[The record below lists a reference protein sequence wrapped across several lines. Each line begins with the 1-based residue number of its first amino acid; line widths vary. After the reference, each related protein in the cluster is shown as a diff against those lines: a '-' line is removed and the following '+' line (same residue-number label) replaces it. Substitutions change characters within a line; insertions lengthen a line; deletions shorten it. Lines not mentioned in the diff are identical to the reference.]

1 MKHHCRVGIAHQRHR
16 IWWAMPALL
25 AALLIPAVADACDV
39 PVFRYALERWRPD
52 PYEAF
57 VVYRGELTE
66 QQKELLAQLEELQN
80 DEENPLN
87 LIARE
92 FNLDTAKDKEIKAL
106 FGDADPPSDLPKL
119 ILKYPYYYPTNR
131 SAWEGELTAAS
142 VEAIKDSPV
151 RRELIKRILDGE
163 SGIWLLIECGDK
175 KKDDAAA
182 AMIAEQLKANQ
193 AELDLPEQDVLQ
205 ADEFFKP
212 ETMVKLR
219 LAFSMVRVSRDDTA
233 ERVLLSSLLN
243 SEDDMPA
250 DQPIVIPIY
259 GRGRSY
265 YAAIGK
271 GINEDIIGGDCRF
284 LSGPC
289 SCQVKLENPG
299 VDLLFAVDWDRHL
312 TASAF
317 REVELPALT
326 GIGGLVEEA
335 NAEPQEPADGDA
347 DSEIDPAADAE
358 TDPAEAA
365 TNPGEQQT
373 SRPVAVDTE
382 PPAEDQVAMIAAPTV
397 PPSPASGSTHVA
409 PPRPEDSAAA
419 QPASAEVSSDSVRL
433 PLWLPIAGILVLG
446 VFFVGIGTSMM
457 KKDSH

>member
-1 MKHHCRVGIAHQRHR
+1 MKHLHLRIA
-16 IWWAMPALL
+16 AACL
-25 AALLIPAVADACDV
+25 ATFSILATADACNV

-57 VVYRGELTE
+57 VVYRGELTAE
-66 QQKELLAQLEELQN
+66 QKELVAQLEELQN
-80 DEENPLN
+80 DEAAPLN

-92 FNLDTAKDKEIKAL
+92 FNLDTAKEKEVKAL

-119 ILKYPYYYPTNR
+119 VVKYPYYYPTNR
-131 SAWEGELTAAS
+131 SAWEGELTAAN
-142 VEAIKDSPV
+142 VKAIKDSPV
-151 RRELIKRILDGE
+151 RRQLIKRILDGE

-175 KKDDAAA
+175 KRDDAAA

-193 AELDLPEQDVLQ
+193 EELDLPEQDVLES
-205 ADEFFKP
+205 DEFFKP

-219 LAFSMVRVSRDDTA
+219 LAFSMVRLSRDDAA
-233 ERVLLSSLLN
+233 ERVFLSALLN

-284 LSGPC
+284 LTGPC

-299 VDLLFAVDWDRHL
+299 VDLLFAVDWERHL

-326 GIGGLVEEA
+326 GIGGLVDA
-335 NAEPQEPADGDA
+335 ASTEPQKPADGDP

-358 TDPAEAA
+358 VDPVEAT
-365 TNPGEQQT
+365 TNPGEQPT
-373 SRPVAVDTE
+373 SPPAADAAE
-382 PPAEDQVAMIAAPTV
+382 PPADDQVAMIAAPVV
-397 PPSPASGSTHVA
+397 PPSPDAASTHDA
-409 PPRPEDSAAA
+409 PARSEESASSEQATT
-419 QPASAEVSSDSVRL
+419 ETSSDSVRL

-457 KKDSH
+457 KKESH